1 MFINAEPILGVLDMY
16 RLIWISGRF
25 GGHKTALSFKIAERY
40 LKAGYNLITNTKSV
54 WADDMDLVNLN
65 ENNQLHSVVILDEGG
80 LYFKSSRQVE
90 QIAAYAAK
98 MDVVYIFPSFW
109 PPTKSAQV
117 VNIQPIVSLKATG
130 LPIIIYKW
138 MVNIGGFREKG
149 WFMWVRPSEIY
160 GIYSRQDPGNEPD
173 LIIDWL
179 VEKSEEFRSRYGR
192 KTNNSLS
199 KLVEVT
205 EGDKFLESAEIFET
219 AAEKIT
225 ALSGRKR
232 SKRR

>member
-25 GGHKTALSFKIAERY
+25 GGHKTALSFQVAKRY
-40 LKAGYNLITNTKSV
+40 LNKGYRLVTNSKSV
-54 WADDMDLVNLN
+54 WADDLEDVHLN
-65 ENNQLHSVVILDEGG
+65 EHNQLHAVVILDEGG

-98 MDVVYIFPSFW
+98 MDVIYIFPSFW

-117 VNIQPIVSLKATG
+117 VNIQPVVSLKATG

-149 WFMWVRPSEIY
+149 WFAWWNPSEIY

-179 VEKSEEFRSRYGR
+179 VDKSEEFRTRYGR
-192 KTNNSLS
+192 TTNNSLS
-199 KLVEVT
+199 KLVEIT
-205 EGDKFLESAEIFET
+205 EGDKFMESAEIFEEV
-219 AAEKIT
+219 AGQIT